1 MNEFIKMINAD
12 NCLRCNKYCK
22 TECFFCNKKCCTR
35 CSYSS
40 TWINNDRHYV
50 CCMENECSDK
60 DSVKYNKDKMLKNL
74 IININIKKSKIHHKK
89 ISDMIKH
96 EEKYCRYNSAMWLY
110 NQLIPGQIDYIE
122 INEETV
128 NLFSLDV
135 GPCKKYCPPHMLTR
149 LTVSEMK
156 ELCNSYYVKSKE
168 LLTFTIKKS

>member
-1 MNEFIKMINAD
+1 MNELN
-12 NCLRCNKYCK
+12 
-22 TECFFCNKKCCTR
+22 E
-35 CSYSS
+35 
-40 TWINNDRHYV
+40 NN
-50 CCMENECSDK
+50 
-60 DSVKYNKDKMLKNL
+60 
-74 IININIKKSKIHHKK
+74 IIKKQKEIYLPSNVFNLLKDFLMVNPKECKIHHKK